1 MPQDEIFFTALFLRL
16 ASTEPCLRV
25 DMMGFLVGCG
35 RSRNHGV
42 VFKVAMK
49 LGDICFATRSGWR
62 ASASEH
68 FNGGNA
74 DLELPVVRQP
84 REKRMM
90 KTVRPLASIWCVKCS
105 TGAAA
110 YVRKLPAAMGLNVII
125 VKPNEGSP
133 LRHGSL
139 LGPDSD
145 GSALFAYLA
154 AAGRPVSCDLST
166 EASGGVVSPVDGAR
180 ILIEDVA
187 VSQPSNSVWRRL
199 RGASPCHLAPRLL
212 SPQAG
217 GLKGYSDS

>member
-1 MPQDEIFFTALFLRL
+1 
-16 ASTEPCLRV
+16 
-25 DMMGFLVGCG
+25 MGFLVGCG
-35 RSRNHGV
+35 RSRNHGA
-42 VFKVAMK
+42 VFKAAMK

-90 KTVRPLASIWCVKCS
+90 KTVRPLASIWCVECS

-166 EASGGVVSPVDGAR
+166 ELQAELSRLSMAHGSSSRTSQFRNRLTRYG
-180 ILIEDVA
+180 EDA
-187 VSQPSNSVWRRL
+187 EALHHAISRRAFSVHR
-199 RGASPCHLAPRLL
+199 
-212 SPQAG
+212 QEV
-217 GLKGYSDS
+217 